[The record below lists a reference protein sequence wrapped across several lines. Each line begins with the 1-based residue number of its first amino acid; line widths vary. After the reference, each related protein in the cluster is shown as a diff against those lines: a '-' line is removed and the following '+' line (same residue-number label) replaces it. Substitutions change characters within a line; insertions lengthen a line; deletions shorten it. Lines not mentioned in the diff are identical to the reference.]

1 MSTCEKIIV
10 TELSNGSIFLSFVN
24 GYFVLDH
31 LFYLLKNILK
41 GSSRGIIQ
49 LSIPKEG
56 RKSMV
61 DLLWIFP
68 SVDIDIEEK
77 FKYL

>member
-1 MSTCEKIIV
+1 MDRYTYLLLMDTLYWIIY
-10 TELSNGSIFLSFVN
+10 L
-24 GYFVLDH
+24 
-31 LFYLLKNILK
+31 LLKNILK